1 MPRLPENLL
10 RCPVCAGR
18 LEPSGS
24 GRTLGCTTGH
34 RFDAARQGY
43 FNLLTGRGTAFQ
55 PDTPVMVQA
64 RSDFLGAGHYGPL
77 QTAVGDLA
85 QRHVPD
91 PRVIL
96 DAGAGT
102 GYYVAELQR
111 RHPGAALVALDISKF
126 ALRRAASILGD
137 GVCLVWDVW
146 RTLPV
151 RDAAVDVMINIFAPR
166 NPDEFQRVLAPEGV
180 LLVVTPLPGH
190 LAEIADDAGLL
201 AVRPDKADG
210 VATSLAG
217 LFEEVEAVAVGYT
230 LQLSP
235 TDIYNVALM
244 GPAGH
249 HLVAPDL
256 AAGLVEFP
264 ERTAVSARFT
274 VQVFRRSAG
283 SPTLADG

>member
-1 MPRLPENLL
+1 MPRLPDDLL
-10 RCPVCAGR
+10 SCPVCAAG
-18 LEPSGS
+18 LELLTAGQ
-24 GRTLGCTTGH
+24 TLGCSDGH
-34 RFDAARQGY
+34 RFDAAKQGY

-55 PDTPVMVQA
+55 PDTAQMVQA
-64 RSDFLGAGHYGPL
+64 RADFLGADHYGPL
-77 QTAVGDLA
+77 QAAVADLA
-85 QRHVPD
+85 QRHAPH

-102 GYYVAELQR
+102 GYYLAELQR
-111 RHPGAALVALDISKF
+111 RHPGAALVALDLSKF
-126 ALRRAASILGD
+126 ALRRAAGVLGD

-166 NPDEFQRVLAPEGV
+166 NPTEFHRVLTPGGV

-201 AVRPDKADG
+201 AVRPDKAEG
-210 VATSLAG
+210 VATTLAG
-217 LFEEVEAVAVGYT
+217 LFDEVDAVSVDYT

-249 HLVAPDL
+249 HLSARDL
-256 AAGLVEFP
+256 TAGLAGFP
-264 ERTAVSARFT
+264 GRTAASASFT

-283 SPTLADG
+283 PSRLADV